1 MEMGERRTAKSQN
14 VTHESGLEIEET
26 ERVNQTGSNGV
37 GIGGNPRARGK
48 HGGRF
53 GCGILIHETTYAPG
67 GGMERNKGGGNTHPP
82 ATLKQQGRNA
92 KRGNGD
98 AAGFSLSSNHSTQ
111 PHD

>member
-1 MEMGERRTAKSQN
+1 MSHTKVGWKSKKPDESIKREAMALALEATRER
-14 VTHESGLEIEET
+14 
-26 ERVNQTGSNGV
+26 
-37 GIGGNPRARGK
+37 GGNS
-48 HGGRF
+48 GRF